1 MSKLKNRL
9 LVIKEAIYDIDFIL
23 SQKDFKLTK
32 VIEDK
37 ILKPAI
43 RMHIIRMA
51 EQFQKLKDENEFE
64 ILEKFDKKDLRGISA
79 IRNFIAH
86 DYDSVDDLIIDNAIR
101 YNFPKIKTI
110 VEKIIKNL
118 EDKK

>member
-1 MSKLKNRL
+1 MSKTINRL
-9 LVIKEAIYDIDFIL
+9 LSIKEAIDDIDFIL
-23 SQKDFKLTK
+23 SQKEFKISK

-43 RMHIIRMA
+43 RMHIIRIA

-79 IRNFIAH
+79 VRNFIAH

-101 YNFPKIKTI
+101 YNFPR
-110 VEKIIKNL
+110 IIFHKS
-118 EDKK
+118 KKKL

>member
-1 MSKLKNRL
+1 MSKTKNRL
-9 LVIKEAIYDIDFIL
+9 LTIKEVLDDIDFIL
-23 SQKDFKLTK
+23 SQKDFKITN

-43 RMHIIRMA
+43 RMHIIRIA

-79 IRNFIAH
+79 VRNFIAY

-101 YNFPKIKTI
+101 YNFPKIK
-110 VEKIIKNL
+110 EKVINILKGFQ
-118 EDKK
+118 

>member
-9 LVIKEAIYDIDFIL
+9 LTIKEAINDIDFIL
-23 SQKDFKLTK
+23 SQKDFKITK

-37 ILKPAI
+37 ILQPAI
-43 RMHIIRMA
+43 RMHIIRIA

-64 ILEKFDKKDLRGISA
+64 ILEKFDKKDLRGINA
-79 IRNFIAH
+79 VRNFIAH

-101 YNFPKIKTI
+101 YNFPQIKER
-110 VEKIIKNL
+110 VENILKNL
-118 EDKK
+118 